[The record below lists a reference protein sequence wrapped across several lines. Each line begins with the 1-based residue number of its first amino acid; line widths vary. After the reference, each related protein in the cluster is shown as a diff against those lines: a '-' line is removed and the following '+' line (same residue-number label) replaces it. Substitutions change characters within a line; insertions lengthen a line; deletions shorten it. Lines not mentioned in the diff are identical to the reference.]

1 MLGPGYLLEE
11 QVQWEPSHSVIANT
25 LFLSMETR
33 YGEQDAEPK
42 IQMVANALF
51 VVKPRADRD

>member
-25 LFLSMETR
+25 AFPMKTG